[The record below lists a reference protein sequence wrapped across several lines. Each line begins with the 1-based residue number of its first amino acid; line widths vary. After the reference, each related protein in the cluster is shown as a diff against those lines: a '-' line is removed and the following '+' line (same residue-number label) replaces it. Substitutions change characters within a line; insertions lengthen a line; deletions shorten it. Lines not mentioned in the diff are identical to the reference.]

1 MKLQNNQLIFSATDL
16 AGYVNCKSLTFY
28 NKEAALGKR
37 KKPVY
42 SNPLTMLLI
51 DKGIAFEDAYLEEL
65 AADGLKILKI
75 DKEDHE
81 ASENTIKGM
90 KAGCDIIYQARVKMD
105 SWQGWADF
113 LVKVEIPSSLGA
125 WSYEVLDTKLA
136 TETKAGTILQ
146 IALYSEMIA
155 QIQEKLP
162 EFMHVKTPES
172 KLTYRVDDYIAYVRL
187 IKNRFLELVKLDEE
201 IYPDV
206 AIHCDICNWWEECN
220 KRRRED
226 DHLSF
231 IAGMSNLHIK
241 EVRAQQIN
249 TLAQMADVPLPIPFK
264 PARGSSETYI
274 KIREQAR
281 LQKQSREENQPVYE
295 LLPRHEGLGLYRLP
309 DPSEW
314 DIYLDLEGDPMVE
327 PSGREYIIGWY
338 HQGKYFIEWAE
349 TAEKEKLAFETFM
362 DIAVKI
368 KAEHPEMHI
377 YHYGAYEPSAFK
389 RLMCRYATKENEIDT
404 FLRSATFVDL
414 HSIVKQS
421 LRAGV
426 ERYSLKHLEK
436 YHGFLREMDLR
447 KLSPVKANYEFL
459 LQCNKPEDATEEMR
473 SVIQL
478 YNQDDCISTQSLHKW
493 LENER
498 TQLIKAGENIS
509 RPVMPT
515 GEASDNITEHQQRI
529 LPLYEK
535 LMEEIP
541 LEVADRNAS
550 QQGRFILAHMLD
562 WYRREKKAFWW
573 EYFRLR
579 ELPDEE
585 LLDEKKAL
593 TGLQFT
599 GEEEPDKKSFI
610 YTYSLPSQECEIRKG
625 HTVKDRDGKSAGVVI
640 SIDLARQI
648 LKLKK
653 GPSLKDQHPATVYYI
668 EDFSTRD
675 KEESIIELAQWVV
688 ENGIDLVDPAYR
700 AGRDLLLRSYPR
712 TQALF
717 SNKDNSLA
725 TAIDWALILDHSI
738 LPIQGPPGTGK
749 SYTASKMILQ
759 LVKEKKK
766 IGITA
771 LSHKVITNLLQKI
784 HDIAVHDGI
793 DVNMLQKNKIEDE
806 LSWSVSDDSQQVA
819 KSISEFN
826 VIAGTSFMWCLPAF
840 KNSVDYLFV
849 DEAGQLSLIDTLAV
863 SRAAKNMVLLGD
875 PQQLKQ
881 PQQGVHPDGTEVS
894 ALEHVLMDKR
904 TISPEQGIF
913 LPTTYRMHP
922 SICAFDSEL
931 FYEGKLYSTQG
942 LENQRLEGNTRFIGS
957 GLFLETV
964 QHNGN
969 TSRSA
974 EEVDIINA
982 IVTDLCKGDVY
993 WNDSDNNST
1002 KVTRDHIRIIAP
1014 YNAQVNDLIEKIPGV
1029 AIGTVDK
1036 FQGQEAPVVIFSMT
1050 TSTPQDAPRGME
1062 FLYSPNRFNVAVSR
1076 ARSTFILVAS
1086 PALLDAECKSPAQI
1100 RLANAFC
1107 RYWEIASG
1115 LK

>member
-16 AGYVNCKSLTFY
+16 SGYVNCKSLTFY

-42 SNPLTMLLI
+42 SNPLTQLLI

-65 AADGLKILKI
+65 AAEGLRILKI
-75 DKEDHE
+75 DKEDRE
-81 ASENTIKGM
+81 AAENTAKGM
-90 KAGCDIIYQARVKMD
+90 KAGYDIIYQARVKMD

-113 LVKVEIPSSLGA
+113 LVKVENPSSLGA

-162 EFMHVKTPES
+162 EFMHVKTPEN

-249 TLAQMADVPLPIPFK
+249 TLAQMSVVPIPIPFK
-264 PARGSSETYI
+264 PSRGSSETYI

-281 LQKQSREENQPVYE
+281 LQKQSREENKPVYE
-295 LLPRHEGLGLYRLP
+295 LLPRYEGLGLHRLP

-338 HQGKYFIEWAE
+338 RQEKYFIEWAE

-389 RLMCRYATKENEIDT
+389 RLMCRYATKENEIDA

-447 KLSPVKANYEFL
+447 TLSPVKANYEFL

-478 YNQDDCISTQSLHKW
+478 YNQDDCISTHSLHKW
-493 LENER
+493 LEKER
-498 TQLIKAGENIS
+498 AHLIDAGENIP
-509 RPVMPT
+509 RPVMST
-515 GEASDNITEHQQRI
+515 GEASDNITDHQQRI
-529 LPLYEK
+529 LPLFEK
-535 LMEEIP
+535 LMEDIP

-599 GEEEPDKKSFI
+599 GETEIDKKSLI
-610 YTYSLPSQECEIRKG
+610 YTYSFPSQECEIRKG
-625 HTVKDRDGKSAGVVI
+625 HTVKDRDNKGAGVVI

-648 LKLKK
+648 LRLKK
-653 GPSLKDQHPATVYYI
+653 GPSRKDQHPSTVYYI

-688 ENGIDLVDPAYR
+688 ENRIDNVDPSYR
-700 AGRDLLLRSYPR
+700 AGRDLLMRTHPR
-712 TQALF
+712 TQAPFL
-717 SNKDNSLA
+717 NTDNSLA
-725 TAIDWALILDHSI
+725 TAMDWALNLDHSI

-749 SYTASKMILQ
+749 SFTASKMILQ

-784 HDIAVHDGI
+784 HEIAVYDGI
-793 DVNMLQKNKIEDE
+793 DVKILQKNKIEDE

-819 KSISEFN
+819 KSIAEFN

-840 KNSVDYLFV
+840 QNSVDYLFV

-863 SRAAKNMVLLGD
+863 SRAATNMVLLGD

-894 ALEHVLMDKR
+894 ALEHVLKDKR
-904 TISPEQGIF
+904 TISQEQGIF

-931 FYEGKLYSTQG
+931 FYEGKLYSTPG
-942 LENQRLEGNTRFIGS
+942 LENQRLEGNTRFKGS
-957 GLFLETV
+957 GLFLEPV
-964 QHNGN
+964 QHYGN

-974 EEVDIINA
+974 EEVETISA

-993 WNDSDNNST
+993 WNNSNNKST
-1002 KVTRDHIRIIAP
+1002 MVTRDHLRIIAP

-1107 RYWEIASG
+1107 RYWEVAGG